1 MVCNGERGAFR
12 ETAMTSTGFQSK
24 VIVAGLAMF
33 LLAIPAQGAPQSE
46 TVEQASRVLQL
57 NRDAM
62 EMFGELEFELAESTL
77 NQAVA
82 LIDGSVELSRHTVA
96 VKTFINFGIIYAVGL
111 KDRDKASLQFA
122 RALAVNPGAK
132 LTAEQS
138 SPEAVEAF
146 SLAKLPPDKRPV
158 VVPPVA
164 SASSAENTGGV
175 RAKGMLPLRCPS
187 SGEVFS
193 GDDVT
198 LKCVTQSGF
207 EATSVVMYYK
217 VSGVEEFES
226 VPMQSSRSRSN
237 RTTWVGQIPGSAV
250 QGTFLPF
257 YFEAHDEQGET
268 IATAGR
274 FESPSLIS
282 IKGAFLDDGPSAAQT
297 ITNKESDEDPLVRK
311 GLGQKRPDTTE
322 RDGRFFLGLGLGSG
336 FGYAAG
342 PGVETYREYVRN
354 YTPGIAGYGLGHGL
368 PELGLYVSPTI
379 AFTLQG
385 RIQYIPR
392 PDNATAGGSTLVLA
406 RALFFTDTGPNR
418 FYGSVALGG
427 GEGFRMVVDA
437 RTDSGKTV
445 QDTVR
450 GGPIVAGGGV
460 GGSFDL
466 FTTEGNAICSWTIES
481 NLLAGLPDFSLGV
494 DFNTGIHYAF

>member
-1 MVCNGERGAFR
+1 
-12 ETAMTSTGFQSK
+12 MTSTGFQSR
-24 VIVAGLAMF
+24 VIFASLAMSLS
-33 LLAIPAQGAPQSE
+33 LLAIPAQAAPQSE

-82 LIDGSVELSRHTVA
+82 LVDGSAGLVRHTVA
-96 VKTFINFGIIYAVGL
+96 VKTFINFGIVYAVGL
-111 KDRDKASLQFA
+111 KDRDKAALQFG
-122 RALAVNPGAK
+122 RALAINPSAQ
-132 LTAEQS
+132 LPAEQS

-146 SLAKLPPDKRPV
+146 SIAKLPPDKRPV
-158 VVPPVA
+158 ATPPVLESVAPVA
-164 SASSAENTGGV
+164 STGGV
-175 RAKGMLPLRCPS
+175 RAKGMLPLRCPA
-187 SGEVFS
+187 SGEVFA

-198 LKCVTQSGF
+198 LKCITQAGF
-207 EATSVVMYYK
+207 EATSVVLYYK
-217 VSGVEEFES
+217 AIGVEEFES
-226 VPMQSSRSRSN
+226 VPMQASRSRSN
-237 RTTWVGQIPGSAV
+237 RITWMGQIPGSAV

-257 YFEAHDEQGET
+257 YFEAHSEQGET

-274 FESPSLIS
+274 FDSPSLIS

-297 ITNKESDEDPLVRK
+297 ISNKESDEDPLVRK
-311 GLGQKRPDTTE
+311 GLGQKRPE
-322 RDGRFFLGLGLGSG
+322 AAARDGRFFMGLGLGSG

-368 PELGLYVSPTI
+368 PELGLYVSPTV
-379 AFTLQG
+379 ALTLQG

-392 PDNATAGGSTLVLA
+392 PDNATAGGATLVLA
-406 RALFFTDTGPNR
+406 RALFFTDSGPNR
-418 FYGSVALGG
+418 FYGSVSLGG

-437 RTDSGKTV
+437 RTVSGKTV

-466 FTTEGNAICSWTIES
+466 FTTDGNAICSWIIEA
-481 NLLAGLPDFSLGV
+481 NLLAGLPDFSLGL

>member
-1 MVCNGERGAFR
+1 MVCNEGRGAFR
-12 ETAMTSTGFQSK
+12 ETAMISTGFQSR
-24 VIVAGLAMF
+24 VSFASLIVA
-33 LLAIPAQGAPQSE
+33 LLAIPAEAAPQSE

-82 LIDGSVELSRHTVA
+82 LIDGSVELARHTVA
-96 VKTFINFGIIYAVGL
+96 VKTFVNFGIVYAVGL

-122 RALAVNPGAK
+122 RALAINPGVQ
-132 LTAEQS
+132 LPSEQS
-138 SPEAVEAF
+138 SPEADEAF
-146 SLAKLPPDKRPV
+146 SIAKLPPEKRPV
-158 VVPPVA
+158 ATPPVA
-164 SASSAENTGGV
+164 SATPAETTGGG
-175 RAKGMLPLRCPS
+175 RAKGMLPLKCPS
-187 SGEVFS
+187 SGEVFA
-193 GDDVT
+193 GDEVT
-198 LKCVTQSGF
+198 LKCVTQAGF
-207 EATSVVMYYK
+207 EATSVVLYYK

-226 VPMQSSRSRSN
+226 VPMQASRTRSN
-237 RTTWVGQIPGSAV
+237 RTTWMGQIPGSAV

-257 YFEAHDEQGET
+257 YFEAHSEQGET

-282 IKGAFLDDGPSAAQT
+282 IKGAFLDDGTMTAQT
-297 ITNKESDEDPLVRK
+297 VANKESDEDPLVRK
-311 GLGQKRPDTTE
+311 GLGQKRPDATE

-368 PELGLYVSPTI
+368 PELGLYVSPSV
-379 AFTLQG
+379 ALTLQG

-392 PDNATAGGSTLVLA
+392 PDNATAGGATLVLA

-437 RTDSGKTV
+437 RTVSGKTV

-450 GGPIVAGGGV
+450 GGPIVAGGGM

-466 FTTEGNAICSWTIES
+466 FTTDGNAICSWIIES
-481 NLLAGLPDFSLGV
+481 NMLAGLPDFSLGV